1 MEKNLLDRVS
11 LITGASTG
19 IGRAT
24 ALALAKRGSHV
35 VINYLKSKKE
45 AEDVGESAESLG
57 VKTLVIQ
64 GDVGKEKDVREM
76 MKKAGDKF
84 GRIDILVNNAGSPIK
99 RSKFLDCKEEL
110 WDQVMNLNLKGTFLC
125 SREVLRLMVKQRSG
139 KIINISSIAS
149 FHGSPGE
156 SVHYAA
162 AKGGVNSL
170 TIGLA
175 KEFAPYNIT
184 VNTIAPGLIDT
195 PFHDKFSTPERLE
208 RIISKIPLKRIG
220 KPEEIAE
227 AVAFLASDAANYIT
241 GEIIRVSGGR

>member
-1 MEKNLLDRVS
+1 MEKDLLNKVS
-11 LITGASTG
+11 IITGASTG

-35 VINYLKSKKE
+35 VINFFKSKKE
-45 AEDVGESAESLG
+45 ALVVGEKVESLG
-57 VKTLVIQ
+57 IKSLVIQ
-64 GDVGKEKDVREM
+64 GDVGIERDVKNM
-76 MKKAGDKF
+76 VKKTIEEF
-84 GRIDILVNNAGSPIK
+84 GRIDILVNNAGSPIQ

-110 WDQVMNLNLKGTFLC
+110 WDQVMSVNLKGTFLC
-125 SREVLRLMVKQRSG
+125 SKEVLKIMVKQKSG

-149 FHGSPGE
+149 FHGSAGE

-175 KEFAPYNIT
+175 KEFAPYGIT
-184 VNTIAPGLIDT
+184 VNAIAPGLIDT

-220 KPEEIAE
+220 TPGEIAE
-227 AVAFLASDAANYIT
+227 VVAFLASDGANYIT

>member
-1 MEKNLLDRVS
+1 MEKNLLNKVS
-11 LITGASTG
+11 IITGASTG

-35 VINYLKSKKE
+35 VINFLKSKKE
-45 AEDVGESAESLG
+45 ALDVGEKVESLG
-57 VKTLVIQ
+57 IKSLVIQ
-64 GDVGKEKDVREM
+64 GDVGIERDVKDMVKETIEE
-76 MKKAGDKF
+76 F
-84 GRIDILVNNAGSPIK
+84 GRIDILVNNAGSPIQ

-110 WDQVMNLNLKGTFLC
+110 WDQVMSVNLKGTFLC
-125 SREVLRLMVKQRSG
+125 SKEVLKIMVKQKSG

-149 FHGSPGE
+149 FHGSAGE

-175 KEFAPYNIT
+175 KEFAPYGIT
-184 VNTIAPGLIDT
+184 VNAIAPGLIDT

-220 KPEEIAE
+220 TPGEIAE
-227 AVAFLASDAANYIT
+227 VVAFLASDGANYIT

>member
-1 MEKNLLDRVS
+1 MEKNLLNKVS

-35 VINYLKSKKE
+35 VINFLKSKKE
-45 AEDVGESAESLG
+45 ALDVGEKVESLG
-57 VKTLVIQ
+57 IKSLVIQ
-64 GDVGKEKDVREM
+64 GDVGIERDVKDMV
-76 MKKAGDKF
+76 KKTIEEF
-84 GRIDILVNNAGSPIK
+84 GRIDILVNNAGSPIQ

-110 WDQVMNLNLKGTFLC
+110 WDQVMSVNLKGTFLC
-125 SREVLRLMVKQRSG
+125 SKEVLKIMVKQKSG

-149 FHGSPGE
+149 FHGSAGE

-175 KEFAPYNIT
+175 KEFAPYGIT
-184 VNTIAPGLIDT
+184 VNAIAPGLIDT

-220 KPEEIAE
+220 TPGEIAE
-227 AVAFLASDAANYIT
+227 VVAFLASDGANYIT

>member
-1 MEKNLLDRVS
+1 MEKDLLNKVS
-11 LITGASTG
+11 IITGASTG

-35 VINYLKSKKE
+35 VINFFKSKKE
-45 AEDVGESAESLG
+45 ALVVGEKVESLG
-57 VKTLVIQ
+57 IKSLVIQ
-64 GDVGKEKDVREM
+64 GDVGIERDVKNM
-76 MKKAGDKF
+76 VKKTIEEF
-84 GRIDILVNNAGSPIK
+84 GRIDILVNNAGSPIQ

-110 WDQVMNLNLKGTFLC
+110 WDQVMSVNLKGTFLC
-125 SREVLRLMVKQRSG
+125 SKEVLKIMVKQKSG

-149 FHGSPGE
+149 FHGSAGE

-175 KEFAPYNIT
+175 KEFAPYEIT
-184 VNTIAPGLIDT
+184 VNAIAPGLIDT

-220 KPEEIAE
+220 TPGEIAE
-227 AVAFLASDAANYIT
+227 VVAFLASDGANYIT

>member
-35 VINYLKSKKE
+35 VINYLKNKKE
-45 AEDVGESAESLG
+45 AEEAGESAKSLG
-57 VKTLVIQ
+57 VKTLVMQ
-64 GDVGKEKDVREM
+64 GDVGKEQDVREM
-76 MKKAGDKF
+76 VKRTAEEF

-99 RSKFLDCKEEL
+99 RSKFLDCSEEL
-110 WDQVMNLNLKGTFLC
+110 WDQVMDLNLKGTFLC
-125 SREVLRLMVKQRSG
+125 SREVLKLMVKQKRG
-139 KIINISSIAS
+139 RIINISSIAS

-208 RIISKIPLKRIG
+208 RIISKIPLRRIG